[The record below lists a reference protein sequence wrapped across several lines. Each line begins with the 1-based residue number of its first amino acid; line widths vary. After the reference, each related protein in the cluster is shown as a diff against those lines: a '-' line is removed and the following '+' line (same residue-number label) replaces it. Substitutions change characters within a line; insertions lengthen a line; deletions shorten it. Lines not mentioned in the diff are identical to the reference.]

1 MDATRA
7 TYLFHLDIV
16 AQMKRPELLDMF
28 HAKTTS
34 SISRNKFENRKYLHF
49 NYYNAE
55 THREEM
61 KRFGLTSI
69 TAAGHRR
76 ETRLEALKALGIF

>member
-34 SISRNKFENRKYLHF
+34 SISRNKFENRK
-49 NYYNAE
+49 
-55 THREEM
+55 
-61 KRFGLTSI
+61 
-69 TAAGHRR
+69 
-76 ETRLEALKALGIF
+76 